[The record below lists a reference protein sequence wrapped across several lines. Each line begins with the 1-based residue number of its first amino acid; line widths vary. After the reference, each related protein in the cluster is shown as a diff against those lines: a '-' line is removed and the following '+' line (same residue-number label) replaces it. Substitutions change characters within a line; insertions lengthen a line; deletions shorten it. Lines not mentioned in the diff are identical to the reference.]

1 MTMKRLIVVAEMTLR
16 ELLRRRAVLALLL
29 LLPLAFYLIRRDE
42 YVGQSVRSLF
52 LGIGWAVSTAALFST
67 VGARTLEPRLRM
79 AGYRPY
85 ELWLGR
91 LAGLWALGVGLAV
104 PFLVLVRFDVAG
116 LRIGAV
122 GLAMLCV
129 VVVAA
134 PFGMLIASLLP
145 REMEGTLLLLTAVAL
160 QMLIDPATAIAKA
173 TPFWS
178 SREIGTYAVDHTGSD
193 YLVRGLVH
201 GAVTSV
207 VLLALVAIVS
217 SLRLR
222 PRSALRRA

>member
-1 MTMKRLIVVAEMTLR
+1 MTGRRLFTVAEMTLR
-16 ELLRRRAVLALLL
+16 ELLRRRAVIGLLL

-67 VGARTLEPRLRM
+67 IGARSIEPRLRM

-85 ELWLGR
+85 ELYLGR
-91 LAGLWALGVGLAV
+91 LGGLWTLGVLLAA
-104 PFLVLVRFDVAG
+104 PFLLLVRLDVAG
-116 LRIGAV
+116 LNYGAV
-122 GLAMLCV
+122 ALAMLCV
-129 VVVAA
+129 LVVAA

-160 QMLIDPATAIAKA
+160 QMIIDPATTIAKA

-178 SREIGTYAVDHTGSD
+178 SREIGTYAVDHMSSD
-193 YLVRGLVH
+193 YLVRGLMH
-201 GAVTSV
+201 GAVVTML
-207 VLLALVAIVS
+207 LLALVATVS
-217 SLRLR
+217 SVRLR
-222 PRSALRRA
+222 RRTHLRRA